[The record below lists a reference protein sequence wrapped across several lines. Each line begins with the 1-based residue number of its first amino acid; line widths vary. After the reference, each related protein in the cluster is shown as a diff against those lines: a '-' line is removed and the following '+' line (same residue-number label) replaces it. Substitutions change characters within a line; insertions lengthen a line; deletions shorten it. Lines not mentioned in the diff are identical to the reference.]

1 MTIHSENNSPFL
13 TIKQLTRTIEI
24 SHWGNIAVEET
35 IDMYHS
41 GAKLEGSFSRFDYMR
56 RQGGSA
62 SVKSFKTILPA
73 LAADVYYRDE
83 IGNISTSN
91 LRQTKNK
98 GSVELELRPR
108 FPLFGGWKTHY
119 TVGYNV
125 PVYQYLFTKGKL
137 TADERNE
144 HVHLKVMISQTFKG
158 RNSDLIVLSNG
169 SDLDGHLR
177 YF

>member
-1 MTIHSENNSPFL
+1 MSVHSENNSPFL
-13 TIKQLTRTIEI
+13 TIKKMTRTIEI

-62 SVKSFKTILPA
+62 SVKSFKTNLPA

-125 PVYQYLFTKGKL
+125 PVYQYLFTKGKIEPHRELPKL
-137 TADERNE
+137 TECPSKSDD
-144 HVHLKVMISQTFKG
+144 QTNIQG
-158 RNSDLIVLSNG
+158 T
-169 SDLDGHLR
+169 
-177 YF
+177 